1 MLETIDRLKSQENSY
16 STHASA
22 FAGWLAT
29 KSTENDVRKA
39 LLLGSREQLSVCLDE
54 RPNGLHRATIVV
66 VDDEPHVAVTLS
78 EILERRDYRTV
89 WFTEPV
95 AALALM
101 EVHKPDLL
109 LTDVTMPILDGLD
122 LARCL
127 KGMYPD
133 CPVLIVSAIGSD
145 PQLAER
151 IAAAGIS
158 VALEAK
164 PVQICRLLSRIAEL
178 IAPEGYAASAGPSDS
193 RASR

>member
-1 MLETIDRLKSQENSY
+1 
-16 STHASA
+16 
-22 FAGWLAT
+22 
-29 KSTENDVRKA
+29 
-39 LLLGSREQLSVCLDE
+39 
-54 RPNGLHRATIVV
+54 
-66 VDDEPHVAVTLS
+66 
-78 EILERRDYRTV
+78 
-89 WFTEPV
+89 
-95 AALALM
+95 
-101 EVHKPDLL
+101 
-109 LTDVTMPILDGLD
+109 
-122 LARCL
+122 
-127 KGMYPD
+127 MYPD